1 MPSAVFDGMEDV
13 DGSAPR
19 AEYVGSM
26 MSLND
31 PFRGRFAI
39 HNNLSLFAREKVFAP
54 DGVVARDTIAGT
66 ADRCERILVDVSCR
80 FE

>member
-1 MPSAVFDGMEDV
+1 MQDI

-19 AEYVGSM
+19 AECVGSTT
-26 MSLND
+26 SLND

-39 HNNLSLFAREKVFAP
+39 RNNLSLFAREMLFAP
-54 DGVVARDTIAGT
+54 DGVVARDTATGT
-66 ADRCERILVDVSCR
+66 ADRCERILVDMSCR